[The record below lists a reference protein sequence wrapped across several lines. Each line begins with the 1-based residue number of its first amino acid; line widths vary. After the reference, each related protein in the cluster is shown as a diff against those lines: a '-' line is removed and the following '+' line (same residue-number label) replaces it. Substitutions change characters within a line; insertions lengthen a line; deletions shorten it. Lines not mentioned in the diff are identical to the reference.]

1 MLTIKKKD
9 NAVELIFTD
18 YFTKKHIHSE
28 SFTFDDAEQ
37 MAKDILK
44 IIKKEEKEVA
54 PKRCF

>member
-1 MLTIKKKD
+1 MLTLKVKD
-9 NAVELIFTD
+9 NMVEFIFID

-44 IIKKEEKEVA
+44 MIKKEEKEVS
-54 PKRCF
+54 KNRCF